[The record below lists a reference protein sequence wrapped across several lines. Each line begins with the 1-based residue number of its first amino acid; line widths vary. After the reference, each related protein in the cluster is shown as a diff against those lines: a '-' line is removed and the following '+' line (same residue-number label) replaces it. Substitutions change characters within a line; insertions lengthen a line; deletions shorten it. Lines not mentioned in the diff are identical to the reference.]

1 MWSTSI
7 EVFLISWE
15 NWKILLIVF
24 TNVPAHET
32 ITINTCGESF
42 QRQLVQWHLQPT
54 VHVHVN
60 LSKDQLWEL
69 LELATTNQLLQLN
82 GTLCHFMSK
91 TYFQMW
97 TLFSHH
103 IITGST
109 TNKDE
114 ALYYF
119 LTSAA
124 TRIEDC
130 PCPITWTNLYLP
142 ASRGTDKTTHKY
154 M

>member
-1 MWSTSI
+1 MWSTSM

-15 NWKILLIVF
+15 NWKILLMVF

-42 QRQLVQWHLQPT
+42 QWQLVQWHLQPKP
-54 VHVHVN
+54 HQGPA
-60 LSKDQLWEL
+60 L
-69 LELATTNQLLQLN
+69 
-82 GTLCHFMSK
+82 GTAWACNYKPTFSTEWYTMSLYEQDLFPNVD
-91 TYFQMW
+91 T
-97 TLFSHH
+97 FSHH
-103 IITGST
+103 IITGSP

-114 ALYYF
+114 AFYYF

-130 PCPITWTNLYLP
+130 PCQITWTNLYLP